1 MPEFALIDEG
11 LKRGGSSITLES
23 PKGNHCMVAVDE
35 DMEIQTIRE
44 KKLVEMMQ
52 RARTHLEG
60 VAKNEGKPIIISDAS
75 FSSEI
80 SKHPLMVVDFWAAWC
95 GPCRMVAPFIEQL
108 AKEYA
113 GRVAFGKLN
122 VDENPLTSGEFEVQS
137 IPTLLIFRNG
147 EAVDGIIGAVP
158 KHQIESKIKAH
169 LGN

>member
-1 MPEFALIDEG
+1 MSVLALVMSNE
-11 LKRGGSSITLES
+11 E
-23 PKGNHCMVAVDE
+23 
-35 DMEIQTIRE
+35 MEIQRIKE

-52 RARTHLEG
+52 KARAQLET
-60 VAKNEGKPIIISDAS
+60 AARNDGKPILLSDAS

-80 SKHPLMVVDFWAAWC
+80 SKYPLMVVDFWAAWC
-95 GPCRMVAPFIEQL
+95 GPCRMVAPIIEQL

-147 EAVDGIIGAVP
+147 EAVDGIVGAVP
-158 KHQIESKIKAH
+158 KYQIESRIKVH

>member
-1 MPEFALIDEG
+1 MSNEE
-11 LKRGGSSITLES
+11 
-23 PKGNHCMVAVDE
+23 
-35 DMEIQTIRE
+35 MEIQRIKE

-52 RARTHLEG
+52 KARAQLET
-60 VAKNEGKPIIISDAS
+60 AARNDGKPILLSDAS

-80 SKHPLMVVDFWAAWC
+80 SKYPLVVVDFWAAWC
-95 GPCRMVAPFIEQL
+95 GPCRMVAPIIEQL

-147 EAVDGIIGAVP
+147 EAVDGIVGAVP
-158 KHQIESKIKAH
+158 KYQIESKIKAH

>member
-1 MPEFALIDEG
+1 
-11 LKRGGSSITLES
+11 
-23 PKGNHCMVAVDE
+23 MVMSNE
-35 DMEIQTIRE
+35 EMEIQRIKE

-52 RARTHLEG
+52 KARTQLETA
-60 VAKNEGKPIIISDAS
+60 AKNDGRPILLSDAS

-80 SKHPLMVVDFWAAWC
+80 SKYPLMVVDFWAAWC
-95 GPCRMVAPFIEQL
+95 GPCRAVAPIIEQL

-147 EAVDGIIGAVP
+147 EAVDGIVGAVP
-158 KHQIESKIKAH
+158 KYQIESKIKAH

>member
-1 MPEFALIDEG
+1 MSNEE
-11 LKRGGSSITLES
+11 
-23 PKGNHCMVAVDE
+23 
-35 DMEIQTIRE
+35 MEIQRIKE

-52 RARTHLEG
+52 KAGAQLETAAR
-60 VAKNEGKPIIISDAS
+60 NDGKPILLSDAS

-80 SKHPLMVVDFWAAWC
+80 SKYPLVVVDFWAAWC
-95 GPCRMVAPFIEQL
+95 GPCRMVAPIIEQL

-147 EAVDGIIGAVP
+147 EAVDGIVGAVP
-158 KHQIESKIKAH
+158 KYQIESRIKVH

>member
-1 MPEFALIDEG
+1 MSNEE
-11 LKRGGSSITLES
+11 
-23 PKGNHCMVAVDE
+23 
-35 DMEIQTIRE
+35 MEIQRIKE

-52 RARTHLEG
+52 KARAQLET
-60 VAKNEGKPIIISDAS
+60 AARNDGKPILLSDVS

-80 SKHPLMVVDFWAAWC
+80 SKYPLMVVDFWAAWC
-95 GPCRMVAPFIEQL
+95 GPCRMVAPIIEQL

-147 EAVDGIIGAVP
+147 EAVDGIVGAVP
-158 KHQIESKIKAH
+158 KYQIESRIKAH

>member
-1 MPEFALIDEG
+1 MAA
-11 LKRGGSSITLES
+11 S
-23 PKGNHCMVAVDE
+23 NE
-35 DMEIQTIRE
+35 DVEMQSIRE
-44 KKLVEMMQ
+44 KKLVELMQ
-52 RARTHLEG
+52 RARAQLET
-60 VAKNEGKPIIISDAS
+60 VAKDEGRPIMLTDAS

-80 SKHPLMVVDFWAAWC
+80 SKYPLMVVDFWAVWC
-95 GPCRMVAPFIEQL
+95 PPCRIIAPIVEQL

-158 KHQIESKIKAH
+158 KHQLEARIKSH
-169 LGN
+169 LSN

>member
-1 MPEFALIDEG
+1 MLVMSNEE
-11 LKRGGSSITLES
+11 
-23 PKGNHCMVAVDE
+23 
-35 DMEIQTIRE
+35 MEIQRIKE

-52 RARTHLEG
+52 KARTQLET
-60 VAKNEGKPIIISDAS
+60 VAKNDGKPILLSDAS

-80 SKHPLMVVDFWAAWC
+80 SKYPLMVVDFWAAWC
-95 GPCRMVAPFIEQL
+95 GPCRMVAPIIEQL

-147 EAVDGIIGAVP
+147 EAVDGIVGAVP
-158 KHQIESKIKAH
+158 KYQIESKIKAH
-169 LGN
+169 LSN

>member
-1 MPEFALIDEG
+1 
-11 LKRGGSSITLES
+11 
-23 PKGNHCMVAVDE
+23 MVMSNE
-35 DMEIQTIRE
+35 EMEIQRIKE

-52 RARTHLEG
+52 KARVQPET
-60 VAKNEGKPIIISDAS
+60 AARNDGKPILLSDAS

-80 SKHPLMVVDFWAAWC
+80 SKYPLMVVDFWAAWC
-95 GPCRMVAPFIEQL
+95 GPCRMVAPIIEQL

-147 EAVDGIIGAVP
+147 EAVDGIVGAVP
-158 KHQIESKIKAH
+158 KYQIETRIKAH

>member
-1 MPEFALIDEG
+1 LVMSNEE
-11 LKRGGSSITLES
+11 
-23 PKGNHCMVAVDE
+23 
-35 DMEIQTIRE
+35 MEIQRIKE

-52 RARTHLEG
+52 KARTQLETA
-60 VAKNEGKPIIISDAS
+60 AKNDGRPILLSDAS

-80 SKHPLMVVDFWAAWC
+80 SKYPLMVVDFWAAWC
-95 GPCRMVAPFIEQL
+95 GPCRMVAPIIEQL

-147 EAVDGIIGAVP
+147 EAVDGIVGAVQ
-158 KHQIESKIKAH
+158 KYQIESKIKAH

>member
-1 MPEFALIDEG
+1 MFVMSNEE
-11 LKRGGSSITLES
+11 
-23 PKGNHCMVAVDE
+23 
-35 DMEIQTIRE
+35 MEIQRIKE

-52 RARTHLEG
+52 KARTQLET
-60 VAKNEGKPIIISDAS
+60 VAKNDGKPILLSDAS

-80 SKHPLMVVDFWAAWC
+80 SKYPLMVVDFWAAWC
-95 GPCRMVAPFIEQL
+95 GPCRMVAPIIEQL

-113 GRVAFGKLN
+113 GRVAFGKIN

-147 EAVDGIIGAVP
+147 KAVDGIVGAVP
-158 KHQIESKIKAH
+158 KYQIESKIKAH

>member
-1 MPEFALIDEG
+1 LVMSNEE
-11 LKRGGSSITLES
+11 
-23 PKGNHCMVAVDE
+23 
-35 DMEIQTIRE
+35 MEIQRIKE

-52 RARTHLEG
+52 KARGQLET
-60 VAKNEGKPIIISDAS
+60 AARNDGKPILLSDAS

-80 SKHPLMVVDFWAAWC
+80 SKYPLMVVDFWAAWC
-95 GPCRMVAPFIEQL
+95 GPCRMVAPIIEQL

-147 EAVDGIIGAVP
+147 EAVDGIVGAVP
-158 KHQIESKIKAH
+158 KYQIESKIKAH
-169 LGN
+169 LSN

>member
-1 MPEFALIDEG
+1 MLVMSNEE
-11 LKRGGSSITLES
+11 
-23 PKGNHCMVAVDE
+23 
-35 DMEIQTIRE
+35 MEIQRIKE

-52 RARTHLEG
+52 KARTQLETA
-60 VAKNEGKPIIISDAS
+60 AKNDGRPILLSDAS

-80 SKHPLMVVDFWAAWC
+80 SKYPLMVVDFWAAWC
-95 GPCRMVAPFIEQL
+95 GPCRMVAPIIEQL

-113 GRVAFGKLN
+113 GRVAFGKVN

-147 EAVDGIIGAVP
+147 EAVDGIVGAAP
-158 KHQIESKIKAH
+158 KYQIESRIKAH

>member
-1 MPEFALIDEG
+1 MSNEE
-11 LKRGGSSITLES
+11 
-23 PKGNHCMVAVDE
+23 
-35 DMEIQTIRE
+35 MEIQRIKE

-52 RARTHLEG
+52 KARGQLET
-60 VAKNEGKPIIISDAS
+60 AARNDGKPILLSDAS

-80 SKHPLMVVDFWAAWC
+80 SKYPLMVVDFWAAWC
-95 GPCRMVAPFIEQL
+95 GPCRMVAPIIEQL

-147 EAVDGIIGAVP
+147 EAVDGIVGAVP
-158 KHQIESKIKAH
+158 KYQIESRIKAH

>member
-1 MPEFALIDEG
+1 
-11 LKRGGSSITLES
+11 
-23 PKGNHCMVAVDE
+23 MVMSNE
-35 DMEIQTIRE
+35 EMEIQRIKE

-52 RARTHLEG
+52 KARAQLETA
-60 VAKNEGKPIIISDAS
+60 AKNDGKPILLSDAS

-80 SKHPLMVVDFWAAWC
+80 SKYPLMVVDFWAAWC
-95 GPCRMVAPFIEQL
+95 GPCRTVAPIIEQL

-147 EAVDGIIGAVP
+147 EAVDGIVGAVP
-158 KHQIESKIKAH
+158 KYQIETRIKAH